1 VRHAGRSAAIAV
13 AIVFAL
19 LLVRATDEGPAPAHA
34 QPCTTL
40 AAGDHPLTVATD
52 DGTRSVLLHVPAAG
66 AATPRPL
73 VLALGGAG
81 QTGADFARDTG
92 YSKLADREH
101 FLVAYPTAAGSQPFW
116 NMNGHVPGRPDDVAF
131 LRAALDR
138 VQDATCVDR
147 SRVYA
152 TGVSNGGGMTALLGC
167 ELADRLTAIA
177 PVAGGY
183 GTQPPCHPSRPL
195 AVLEVHGTSDQV
207 VPYAGKGPG
216 HSGSVTTFLAMWR
229 KIDRCTGGR
238 RQVPGNPANVT
249 ELAWWPCSPGAD
261 VVHDRVA
268 GERHG
273 WPSWWRT
280 TPSQTT
286 FSTTWRT
293 WSFFRGHARAPS
305 QTSDTAARVGAA
317 PPPG

>member
-1 VRHAGRSAAIAV
+1 MRHAARSAAIAA
-13 AIVFAL
+13 AIVVGL

-34 QPCTTL
+34 QPCRAL
-40 AAGDHPLTVATD
+40 AAGDHALTVATD
-52 DGTRSVLLHVPAAG
+52 AGERAVLLHVPAGG
-66 AATPRPL
+66 ATTPRPL
-73 VLALGGAG
+73 VVALGGAG
-81 QTGADFARDTG
+81 QTGAQFARDTA
-92 YSKLADREH
+92 YSTLADREH
-101 FLVAYPTAAGSQPFW
+101 FLVAYPTAAGAKPFW

-138 VQDATCVDR
+138 VEDATCVDP

-183 GTQPPCHPSRPL
+183 GTQPACHPSRPL
-195 AVLEVHGTSDQV
+195 AVLEVHGTADQV
-207 VPYAGKGPG
+207 VPYAGKGAG
-216 HSGSVTTFLAMWR
+216 HSGSVSSFLAMWR
-229 KIDRCTGGR
+229 RLDRCTGGVR
-238 RQVPGNPANVT
+238 RVPGVPPSVT

-261 VVHDRVA
+261 VVHDRIA

-280 TPSQTT
+280 VPSRTT
-286 FSTTWRT
+286 YSTTWRT
-293 WSFFRGHARAPS
+293 WAFFRGHARAPS
-305 QTSDTAARVGAA
+305 PSTDTAARDGAA